1 MAENDNLPDDDAI
14 LEQEANAR
22 LFRYEVQKLVD
33 KLGPKVIEPE
43 LRLHMIAGAQ
53 IAMLSLALPA
63 GYLPPVWPSHVR
75 S

>member
-1 MAENDNLPDDDAI
+1 MAENDNIPDEV
-14 LEQEANAR
+14 LEEEANAR

-33 KLGPKVIEPE
+33 KLGPKVSDPE

-53 IAMLSLALPA
+53 IALLSLAMPVLATPA
-63 GYLPPVWPSHVR
+63 WPNHIR